1 MLIQNLSSDTDIKK
15 KYFRPWKSGLKKRL
29 TDSET
34 RTNPAKVP
42 LSLSNAGLSRDTNML
57 SAPPSQPCLSL
68 IHSDP
73 APDTD
78 TVISLQAT
86 GPPST
91 PLWYDLGGTA
101 TGRHSAGDT
110 SERLFFP
117 SNKDLLNTFS
127 NTGVTTSYPLN
138 VLTWLYNMQPCGF
151 NWDSYICSYTI
162 KTCYTMQLY
171 SRVLLK
177 HVHNSSK
184 VWDHLLYW
192 CFSHFLWK

>member
-15 KYFRPWKSGLKKRL
+15 KYFRPWKSGLKKNDWQTVRQEQIQLKCLCPSL
-29 TDSET
+29 TQDCRGTQICCLPS
-34 RTNPAKVP
+34 
-42 LSLSNAGLSRDTNML
+42 
-57 SAPPSQPCLSL
+57 PPSQPCLSL

-110 SERLFFP
+110 SKRFFFP

-162 KTCYTMQLY
+162 KTC
-171 SRVLLK
+171 
-177 HVHNSSK
+177 
-184 VWDHLLYW
+184 
-192 CFSHFLWK
+192 

>member
-42 LSLSNAGLSRDTNML
+42 LSLSYAGLSRDTNML

-127 NTGVTTSYPLN
+127 NTGVITSYPLN
-138 VLTWLYNMQPCGF
+138 VLTWLYMQPCGF

-162 KTCYTMQLY
+162 KTC
-171 SRVLLK
+171 
-177 HVHNSSK
+177 
-184 VWDHLLYW
+184 
-192 CFSHFLWK
+192 